1 MHQTCK
7 NCNYQRQDSDFA
19 PDYECPKCGVVYAKA
34 EKYIDIKA
42 NKVLKDIEIKRLQEK
57 KIKDK
62 QEKKEKDKEEKKV
75 RAAQAKLEKKEKAE
89 KEKNRK
95 VKARKKMITK
105 SYIGKQDKAH
115 SLFQADSV
123 KMAEHNYYPTTQ
135 NWSQGQYG
143 CGSFLIALALCFVL
157 IGILIFIYMLIVK
170 PDGTLSVTYELKE
183 TSETKTCI
191 KCAETIKAAAIVCR
205 YCNFEYS

>member
-1 MHQTCK
+1 MHPTCK
-7 NCNYQRQDSDFA
+7 SCNYQRQDSDFA

-34 EKYIDIKA
+34 DKYIEKKA
-42 NKVLKDIEIKRLQEK
+42 EKERKDIEAKNLEEQ

-62 QEKKEKDKEEKKV
+62 QEKKE

-89 KEKNRK
+89 KEKKRK
-95 VKARKKMITK
+95 EQARKKVITK
-105 SYIGKQDKAH
+105 SYIGKQDKAN

-123 KMAEHNYYPTTQ
+123 KMAENNYYPTTQ

-143 CGSFLIALALCFVL
+143 CGSFLIALALCFVF

-183 TSETKTCI
+183 TSDTKTCI
-191 KCAETIKAAAIVCR
+191 KCAETIKSAAIVCR
-205 YCNFEYS
+205 FCHFEYS